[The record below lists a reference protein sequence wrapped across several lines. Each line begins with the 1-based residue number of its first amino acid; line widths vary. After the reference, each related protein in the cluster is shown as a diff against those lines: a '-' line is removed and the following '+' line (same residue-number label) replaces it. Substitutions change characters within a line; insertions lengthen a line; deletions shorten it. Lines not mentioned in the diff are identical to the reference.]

1 MTQGPGLYISIFLP
15 KLPIHI
21 ISYLS
26 VHSGFQ
32 RGLVHYISS
41 WLRREGTEGRKEGRE
56 RGGKDRRRQGE
67 RGREGEEQNNKFQ
80 NCRDIF
86 MALTSPPPKIKSYD
100 ILIGKQ

>member
-21 ISYLS
+21 ISYLG

-41 WLRREGTEGRKEGRE
+41 WLRREGIEGRKEGRE
-56 RGGKDRRRQGE
+56 GGGKDRGE
-67 RGREGEEQNNKFQ
+67 REKEEGKGRNKTRSFKT
-80 NCRDIF
+80 
-86 MALTSPPPKIKSYD
+86 AETSSWHSPRPLQK
-100 ILIGKQ
+100 